1 MLYELKAAR
10 LAPLQPVRTPKRPR
24 LFRHLGSSIA
34 LVLGFFGLLGELGA
48 LSKGA
53 TPSGM
58 IVGAPI
64 MILGALAYRSAK
76 KRALGEV
83 PSSPWRW
90 LFEVAAIL
98 SILLLLAAQPNLQAL
113 MTTDP
118 GPYFVIPFWAVVA
131 WLVAAA
137 QSMARRRD

>member
-10 LAPLQPVRTPKRPR
+10 LAPLQPVRAAKRPG
-24 LFRHLGSSIA
+24 LFTHLGSSIA
-34 LVLGFFGLLGELGA
+34 LVLGFFGLIGELGG

-53 TPSGM
+53 APSGM
-58 IVGAPI
+58 MVGAPI

-83 PSSPWRW
+83 ASGLPRW
-90 LFEVAAIL
+90 LFEGAMIL
-98 SILLLLAAQPNLQAL
+98 SILVLLAAQPNLKTL
-113 MTTDP
+113 MATDP
-118 GPYFVIPFWAVVA
+118 APYFVIPLWAIAA

-137 QSMARRRD
+137 QSLARRRE

>member
-10 LAPLQPVRTPKRPR
+10 LAPLQPVRAARRPG

-34 LVLGFFGLLGELGA
+34 LVLGFFGLIGELGG

-53 TPSGM
+53 EPSGM
-58 IVGAPI
+58 MIGAPI

-76 KRALGEV
+76 KRALGEL
-83 PSSPWRW
+83 PSSPSRW
-90 LFEVAAIL
+90 LFELAMIASIP
-98 SILLLLAAQPNLQAL
+98 ILLLAQPNLQAL
-113 MTTDP
+113 MATDP
-118 GPYFVIPFWAVVA
+118 APYFVIPLWAIAA

-137 QSMARRRD
+137 QSVARRRE

>member
-10 LAPLQPVRTPKRPR
+10 LAPLQPVRAARRPR

-34 LVLGFFGLLGELGA
+34 LVLGFFGLIGELGA

-64 MILGALAYRSAK
+64 MILGAIAYQSAK
-76 KRALGEV
+76 KRTLGEV
-83 PSSPWRW
+83 ASNLPRW
-90 LFEVAAIL
+90 LFEIAAIL
-98 SILLLLAAQPNLQAL
+98 SILLLLAVQPNVQTL

-137 QSMARRRD
+137 QSLARRRE